1 MKSAKRSP
9 KFYAVGGPVQP
20 DRPCYLQR
28 DADDLLL
35 RRLLDGDYCHVLAQR
50 HTGKTS
56 LAAHTAW
63 NLRACD
69 VRVAVIDFT
78 QMLRN
83 EQDDTAGR
91 WYYSIA
97 YRIVRDL
104 RIKSDM
110 QAWWA
115 DHSGLTNQQRLVEF
129 FFEIVLAGSE
139 HRYVVFVDRLDVMA
153 DNPLGQEFLF
163 H

>member
-1 MKSAKRSP
+1 MSSSFRSS

-20 DRPCYLQR
+20 DRPCYVER
-28 DADDLLL
+28 DVDELLL
-35 RRLLDGDYCHVLAQR
+35 RRLLEADYCHVMAPR

-63 NLRACD
+63 NLRDRD
-69 VRVAVIDFT
+69 VRVAVIDLT
-78 QMLRN
+78 QLLRN
-83 EQDDTAGR
+83 EHDDTSGR

-110 QAWWA
+110 QTWWA

-129 FFEIVLAGSE
+129 FFEVVLASSE
-139 HRYVVFVDRLDVMA
+139 NRYVV
-153 DNPLGQEFLF
+153 
-163 H
+163 